1 MKKKAVALMLSA
13 VMAMGMVSAVSVQAS
28 VEDKT
33 LIVGFDAE
41 YPPYGYMDE
50 NGEYTGFDLEL
61 AQAVCD
67 LEGWTLDKK
76 PINWDSKDMELNS
89 GSIDCIWNGFTM
101 TPERQKAL
109 AFTKPYM
116 DNVQVYVVLADSA
129 VQKAEEL
136 KGKKLSIQESS
147 TAQTLLDRDENL
159 KKSFGEIKAYP
170 DLTACFMD
178 LESGRADAVL
188 ADTCLIEY
196 YMTKK
201 PNKFRE
207 LPGEVSKDTFS
218 IGIKKDNKVL
228 VDILNDG
235 IDKVIKNGEAAK
247 ISQKWFGKD
256 IVLK

>member
-1 MKKKAVALMLSA
+1 MNWKKMIVIGALACGAAGLVAGCGGEKKVAAPAADKSA
-13 VMAMGMVSAVSVQAS
+13 KPTKIVAGMDDTFAPMGFRD
-28 VEDKT
+28 DK
-33 LIVGFDAE
+33 
-41 YPPYGYMDE
+41 
-50 NGEYTGFDLEL
+50 GEIGIPIEF
-61 AQAVCD
+61 
-67 LEGWTLDKK
+67 K
-76 PINWDSKDMELNS
+76 PIDWASKETELES
-89 GSIDCIWNGFTM
+89 GRIDCIWNGFTM